1 MRRAGC
7 LIGVVGALH
16 GCAGGAATVR
26 RPPAA
31 ALVAARARLIEQ
43 GIALDPT
50 LHGGARLRS
59 VWFCFVPAGREGL
72 QWSSTFARVG
82 AGPTPFKVEGPVQA
96 QDDALARCAHQV
108 RFELDAQASGEGSR
122 LRFTSE
128 WMRAAIYVCAPI
140 EPALLGARACRYTWR
155 PSGPQANLEG
165 ALDDVLNGL

>member
-1 MRRAGC
+1 MSRAVC
-7 LIGVVGALH
+7 LIGVVGALY

-31 ALVAARARLIEQ
+31 ALAAARARLIEQ

-50 LHGGARLRS
+50 LQGGARLRS

-82 AGPTPFKVEGPVQA
+82 AGPTPFTVEGPVQV
-96 QDDALARCAHQV
+96 QDEALARCAHQV
-108 RFELDAQASGEGSR
+108 RFELDAQTSGEGSR

-128 WMRAAIYVCAPI
+128 WMRAAIDVCTPI
-140 EPALLGARACRYTWR
+140 EPALLGARACRYAWR
-155 PSGPQANLEG
+155 PSGPQENLEG